1 MSNWLK
7 DRRSRNERKPCG
19 PVGTEAAALEQVEH
33 NKKHFCYPGGGFVV
47 PIEYTLLYSM
57 IKDGPETY
65 PAQIVMETIREE
77 DFREYMQANTRTKK
91 ETDDDAIASYAQL
104 SAILAL
110 SSVRWPPE
118 GDDEHDNV
126 GQVLCKALSKCVIRH
141 AEQNDL
147 DRASEVRELLHPVQ
161 VYSTRREN
169 RAALKQIVPL
179 YIGYAALLVTGNP
192 LPVLVG
198 MSVTMNVSDKMVKER
213 DNLDAIKAETNRRA
227 DVEKASLLDE
237 EEDVMYDSV

>member
-1 MSNWLK
+1 MPNWLN
-7 DRRSRNERKPCG
+7 DRRRRNKRKPGG

-33 NKKHFCYPGGGFVV
+33 NRKHFSYPSGGFVV

-57 IKDGPETY
+57 IKNGPETY
-65 PAQIVMETIREE
+65 PAQLVMDTIREE

-91 ETDDDAIASYAQL
+91 EIDDTITSYAQL

-118 GDDEHDNV
+118 DDDEQDNV
-126 GQVLCKALSKCVIRH
+126 GQVLCKALLKCVIRH
-141 AEQNDL
+141 AEQNGL
-147 DRASEVRELLHPVQ
+147 DRAPEVRELLHPVQ

-169 RAALKQIVPL
+169 NGALKQIVPL

-192 LPVLVG
+192 LPMLVG
-198 MSVTMNVSDKMVKER
+198 MSMTMSVSDKMVKER

-237 EEDVMYDSV
+237 EEDVMYDSY